1 MPPIDINLATL
12 SNFGD
17 LPNLHDNAMGQEL
30 SESLTVTTLDLN
42 FHICQHS
49 SISKDKFLWKLKVVP
64 HAESHLLEKNKIK
77 KKKTQRETKEFT
89 EHRKYRLIFISAHK
103 TFYWKNNFNTL

>member
-1 MPPIDINLATL
+1 MPPIDINFPTL
-12 SNFGD
+12 SNFGN

-49 SISKDKFLWKLKVVP
+49 SISKDKFHRKLKVVP
-64 HAESHLLEKNKIK
+64 HTESHPLEKNG
-77 KKKTQRETKEFT
+77 KKKTKKKTKGNKRIQRTQK
-89 EHRKYRLIFISAHK
+89 KQI
-103 TFYWKNNFNTL
+103 NFCLCP

>member
-1 MPPIDINLATL
+1 MPPIDINFPTL
-12 SNFGD
+12 SNFGN

-49 SISKDKFLWKLKVVP
+49 SISKDKFHRKLKVVP
-64 HAESHLLEKNKIK
+64 HTESHPLEKNEK
-77 KKKTQRETKEFT
+77 KKQKKTKGNKRIQRTQK
-89 EHRKYRLIFISAHK
+89 KQI
-103 TFYWKNNFNTL
+103 NFCLCP

>member
-1 MPPIDINLATL
+1 MPPIDINFPTL
-12 SNFGD
+12 SNFGN

-49 SISKDKFLWKLKVVP
+49 SISKDKFHRKLKVVP
-64 HAESHLLEKNKIK
+64 HTESHPLEKNAK
-77 KKKTQRETKEFT
+77 KKQKKTKGNKRIQRTPK
-89 EHRKYRLIFISAHK
+89 KQI
-103 TFYWKNNFNTL
+103 NFCLCP